1 MATKPDQSR
10 RERLFRPLTVE
21 QQHAIDLLILGHTD
35 AEVAEAVGVARTTIS
50 EWRVRHPLF
59 GATLEQRRA
68 EIWRAPQEKLRSL
81 ASTAVDTLAGAVQAG
96 DLKASIELLKCI
108 GMYGGLVN
116 AIGEQDPHK
125 RLAHEVDRQLSATG
139 MSPHDQDIHE
149 LLTKLENPAY
159 AAMRA
164 AIQAELEREYLLP
177 DDRAAGSR

>member
-10 RERLFRPLTVE
+10 PERLFRPLTVE

-50 EWRVRHPLF
+50 EWRMRHPLF

-81 ASTAVDTLAGAVQAG
+81 ASTAVETLAAAVEQR
-96 DLKASIELLKCI
+96 DLKACIELLKCI
-108 GMYGGLVN
+108 GMYGGVVN
-116 AIGEQDPHK
+116 VIGEQDPHK
-125 RLAHEVDRQLSATG
+125 RLAREVDRQLSATG
-139 MSPHDQDIHE
+139 MPPRDQGIDD
-149 LLTKLENPAY
+149 LLIKLENPAY

-164 AIQAELEREYLLP
+164 AIQGELEREYLLT
-177 DDRAAGSR
+177 DDPGAGA